1 MGKLSKKTRD
11 ELRERLLER
20 LFDEAESMKIKD
32 IVYDGFKGID
42 AYTEDDLIED
52 LNDDIDNLSD
62 LKDED
67 EKEDWVIEIRALAE
81 KVKLEI
87 KKYDLKQEAK
97 AKKPL

>member
-42 AYTEDDLIED
+42 AYTEDDLIEN
-52 LNDDIDNLSD
+52 LNDDIDNLLLEED
-62 LKDED
+62 D
-67 EKEDWVIEIRALAE
+67 EKEDWVIEIRALGE
-81 KVKLEI
+81 KVQREI
-87 KKYDLKQEAK
+87 EQYNLKQKVK
-97 AKKPL
+97 AKKQS